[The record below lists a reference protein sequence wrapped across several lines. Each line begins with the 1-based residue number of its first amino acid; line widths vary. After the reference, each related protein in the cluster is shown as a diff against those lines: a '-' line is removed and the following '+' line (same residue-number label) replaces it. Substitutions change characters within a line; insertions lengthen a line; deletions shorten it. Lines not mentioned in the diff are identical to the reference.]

1 MTAANVNIAIESEL
15 ERIVSWR
22 SEELER
28 AGYSPDGAAALAAR
42 LDIDLHEAID
52 LVQRGGCPPDI
63 ALRILL

>member
-1 MTAANVNIAIESEL
+1 MTAANVNVITESEL
-15 ERIVSWR
+15 ERITRWR

-28 AGYSPDGAAALAAR
+28 AGYAPDGAAAIAGR

-52 LVQRGGCPPDI
+52 LLKSGCPADI

>member
-1 MTAANVNIAIESEL
+1 MTAANTNVITESEL
-15 ERIVSWR
+15 DRIVRWR

-42 LDIDLHEAID
+42 LEVDLHDATE
-52 LVQRGGCPPDI
+52 LVKRGCPPDI

>member
-1 MTAANVNIAIESEL
+1 MTAANANVITESEL
-15 ERIVSWR
+15 DRIVRWR

-28 AGYSPDGAAALAAR
+28 AGYSSDGAAALAAR

-52 LVQRGGCPPDI
+52 IVKSGCPAEI

>member
-1 MTAANVNIAIESEL
+1 MTAANPNVITESEL
-15 ERIVSWR
+15 DRIVRWR

-42 LDIDLHEAID
+42 LEIDLHDATE
-52 LVQRGGCPPDI
+52 LVRRGCPPDI

>member
-1 MTAANVNIAIESEL
+1 MTAANANVITESEL
-15 ERIVSWR
+15 DRIVRWR

-28 AGYSPDGAAALAAR
+28 AGYSTEGSAALAAR

-52 LVQRGGCPPDI
+52 IVKRGCPAEI

>member
-1 MTAANVNIAIESEL
+1 MTAANVNVITESEL
-15 ERIVSWR
+15 DRIVRWR

-28 AGYSPDGAAALAAR
+28 AGYSPEGAAALAAR

-52 LVQRGGCPPDI
+52 IAKSGCPAEI

>member
-1 MTAANVNIAIESEL
+1 MTAANVNVIIESEL
-15 ERIVSWR
+15 DRIVRWR

-52 LVQRGGCPPDI
+52 IVKRGCPADI